1 MCGDMPETVKG
12 VEEAVILK
20 PTGFPTEQEFDTDT
34 VTIPVKLTNLPPF
47 HSIANQVLAMSADP
61 GIDLQR
67 LAKVMLGDPAFA
79 AEVLFLANSSLF
91 GFASKMQVLRHAV
104 AVLGIERIK
113 ALAITVAMRAFLGNG
128 GPLIHQ
134 CWRHSAACAIIAE
147 EISPIFDFSGDRAY
161 TMGLMHD
168 VGRLGLLKSYAKDI
182 SPVISGEYK
191 DMDEILEAER
201 AAVNVDHALAGAW
214 LVKKWEFP
222 VEFAE
227 TCARHHEPCGPSDSP
242 LMKVVKIS
250 CRLADALGCAAV
262 RRHSPPTYTDI
273 VESLPT
279 HLNRQFPMEGELR
292 MNVERRLK
300 SFEG

>member
-1 MCGDMPETVKG
+1 
-12 VEEAVILK
+12 
-20 PTGFPTEQEFDTDT
+20 
-34 VTIPVKLTNLPPF
+34 
-47 HSIANQVLAMSADP
+47 
-61 GIDLQR
+61 
-67 LAKVMLGDPAFA
+67 
-79 AEVLFLANSSLF
+79 
-91 GFASKMQVLRHAV
+91 
-104 AVLGIERIK
+104 
-113 ALAITVAMRAFLGNG
+113 
-128 GPLIHQ
+128 
-134 CWRHSAACAIIAE
+134 
-147 EISPIFDFSGDRAY
+147 
-161 TMGLMHD
+161 MGLMHD

-201 AAVNVDHALAGAW
+201 AAVNVDHGLAGAW

-250 CRLADALGCAAV
+250 CRLADALGYAAV
-262 RRHSPPTYTDI
+262 RCHSPATYADI

-279 HLNRQFPMEGELR
+279 HLNREFPMEAELR

>member
-1 MCGDMPETVKG
+1 MPDTVK
-12 VEEAVILK
+12 VVAEPAIQK
-20 PTGFPTEQEFDTDT
+20 ATGFPTEQDFATDT
-34 VTIPVKLTNLPPF
+34 VTIPVKLVNLPPF
-47 HSIANQVLAMSADP
+47 HSVANQVLSLSADP
-61 GIDLQR
+61 DVDLQR

-104 AVLGIERIK
+104 AVLGLERIK

-134 CWRHSAACAIIAE
+134 CWRHSAACAIVAE
-147 EISPIFDFSGDRAY
+147 EISPIFDFSGDRGY

-168 VGRLGLLKSYAKDI
+168 VGRLGLLRSYASDI
-182 SPVISGEYK
+182 SPVISGEYQ
-191 DMDEILEAER
+191 DTAEILEAER
-201 AAVNVDHALAGAW
+201 AAVNVDHGLAGAW

-222 VEFAE
+222 LEFAE
-227 TCARHHEPCGPSDSP
+227 MCARHHEPLRPADGP
-242 LMKVVKIS
+242 LLKVVKIS
-250 CRLADALGCAAV
+250 CRLADALGFAAV
-262 RRHSPPTYTDI
+262 RCHAPATYQEV

-279 HLNRQFPMEGELR
+279 HLHREFPMENELR
-292 MNVERRLK
+292 MNVERRLS

>member
-1 MCGDMPETVKG
+1 MGGMPETLKG
-12 VEEAVILK
+12 VVETTIQK
-20 PTGFPTEQEFDTDT
+20 PAGFLTEQDFATDT

-47 HSIANQVLAMSADP
+47 HSVANQVLSLSADP
-61 GIDLQR
+61 DIDLQR

-104 AVLGIERIK
+104 AVLGLERIK

-128 GPLIHQ
+128 GPLIRQ
-134 CWRHSAACAIIAE
+134 CWRHSAACAVVAE
-147 EISPIFDFSGDRAY
+147 EISPVFDFSGDRAY

-168 VGRLGLLKSYAKDI
+168 VGRLGLVRSYAPDI
-182 SPVISGEYK
+182 GPVLSAEHN
-191 DMDEILEAER
+191 DTEEMLAAER
-201 AAVNVDHALAGAW
+201 AAVGVDHGMAGAW

-227 TCARHHEPCGPSDSP
+227 MCARHHEPFGHADSP
-242 LMKVVKIS
+242 LLKVVKIS
-250 CRLADALGCAAV
+250 CRLADALGYAAV
-262 RRHSPPTYTDI
+262 HCHSPATYSDV

-279 HLNRQFPMEGELR
+279 HLNRAFPMEAELR

-300 SFEG
+300 SFEE

>member
-1 MCGDMPETVKG
+1 MPETVKS
-12 VEEAVILK
+12 VAESAIQK
-20 PTGFPTEQEFDTDT
+20 PAGFPTDQDFFATDT

-47 HSIANQVLAMSADP
+47 HSIANQVLSLSADP
-61 GIDLQR
+61 DIDLQR

-104 AVLGIERIK
+104 AVLGMERIK

-134 CWRHSAACAIIAE
+134 CWRHSAACAIVAE

-161 TMGLMHD
+161 TMGIMHD
-168 VGRLGLLKSYAKDI
+168 VGRLGLLRSYAQDI
-182 SPVISGEYK
+182 SPVLTGEFK

-201 AAVNVDHALAGAW
+201 AAVNVDHGLAGAW

-227 TCARHHEPCGPSDSP
+227 VCARHHEPVRPTDSP
-242 LMKVVKIS
+242 LLKVVKLS
-250 CRLADALGCAAV
+250 CRLADGLGYAAV
-262 RRHSPPTYTDI
+262 RCHSTASYADI
-273 VESLPT
+273 IGKLPT
-279 HLNRQFPMEGELR
+279 HLNREFPMEAELR